1 MMRAVDLVGSGTEA
15 AGMGG
20 LRVSVVVPVFNSAAA
35 LEELHERIGATLD
48 SYLGLGSWELVL
60 VNDGSEDASWEK
72 VVDLS
77 REHPE
82 VRGLDL
88 TRNWGQHNALLA
100 GVRSARHEVIV
111 TLDDDLQNPPEEIPR
126 LLDGL
131 GPEIDVV
138 YGVPIA
144 SAHPTHRR
152 IGGAALRAI
161 LRVVTRRRE
170 ALLGSGFRAFRSGLV
185 KLLPESAGRRFVLDS
200 ALRSITDRIE
210 SVEVRHEARRIGRSN
225 YTIGMLV
232 RLAFVEIAT
241 DLPFRRR
248 SGRNDPSYVVK
259 AVTEPE
265 LSRHGR

>member
-1 MMRAVDLVGSGTEA
+1 
-15 AGMGG
+15 
-20 LRVSVVVPVFNSAAA
+20 
-35 LEELHERIGATLD
+35 
-48 SYLGLGSWELVL
+48 
-60 VNDGSEDASWEK
+60 
-72 VVDLS
+72 
-77 REHPE
+77 
-82 VRGLDL
+82 
-88 TRNWGQHNALLA
+88 
-100 GVRSARHEVIV
+100 
-111 TLDDDLQNPPEEIPR
+111 
-126 LLDGL
+126 
-131 GPEIDVV
+131 
-138 YGVPIA
+138 
-144 SAHPTHRR
+144 
-152 IGGAALRAI
+152 
-161 LRVVTRRRE
+161 
-170 ALLGSGFRAFRSGLV
+170 V